1 MERKIDL
8 IKAMRTFLVVVE
20 QMSFSGAARQLNI
33 VVSAVSRQVSDLEK
47 HFDCTLLYR
56 TTRAM
61 QLTPEGRFYQDEFKA
76 VLDRLDA
83 LESSTLA
90 RRQAIAGH
98 LRITSAYN
106 IDQLGIQHHIADF
119 LKQHPQVRLSWVMI
133 NRCVNL
139 IEEGFDLALRVGQLA
154 DSSFIARDYHTI
166 GVRFVASPGYL
177 AEHGT
182 PRHPK
187 ELVNHKMLID
197 GSNRQPGRLRY
208 LDNGKEQ
215 QISVQGQVEVNQ
227 GPVLAQLAAAGLGVA
242 QLPDFMVDDAIDRG
256 ELVPILE
263 PFCLPRI
270 QVSLVYPAS
279 KLTDP
284 TLRALIDHLLAAQ
297 RQQGT
302 N

>member
-33 VVSAVSRQVSDLEK
+33 VVSAVSRQVADLEK

-83 LESSTLA
+83 LESTTQA
-90 RRQAIAGH
+90 RRQSIAGH

-119 LKQHPQVRLSWVMI
+119 LKQHPEVRLSWVMV
-133 NRCVNL
+133 NRYVNL
-139 IEEGFDLALRVGQLA
+139 IEEGFDLALRVGQLP

-166 GVRFVASPGYL
+166 GVCFVASQDYL
-177 AEHGT
+177 AEHGL
-182 PRHPK
+182 PKHPK

-197 GSNRQPGRLRY
+197 GSNRQPGRLHY
-208 LDNGKEQ
+208 IENGREQ
-215 QISVQGQVEVNQ
+215 QVSVQGQIEINQ
-227 GPVLAQLAAAGLGVA
+227 GPVLGQLAAAGLGIA
-242 QLPDFMVDDAIDRG
+242 QLPDFMVKDAINRG

-263 PFCLPRI
+263 EFSLPRI

-284 TLRALIDHLLAAQ
+284 TLRAFIDHLLAAQ
-297 RQQGT
+297 RQQSSG
-302 N
+302 